1 MKKTNPLLEEINR
14 TKQLFGYDLSKTLNE
29 QRRQLGDSPPYDGI
43 VNLDDLTYVNN
54 NWQQAGDVHDSNDGI
69 INNDDLTLV
78 NNNWL
83 QGGSCDAPTSLNA
96 TNITTSSA
104 TLNWGAVTNV
114 TTYDVRIRELG
125 TSNWNGAN
133 LGATTWAIPNLG
145 FGGAAS
151 TYEWQVRSNCST
163 GDSDWSPLTNFD
175 TLYPPGYGPGGSTP
189 PTPPNPNPNSG
200 GASAF
205 VGQTWKN
212 NFKSNLASKF
222 GPPGA
227 TRLNQIKD
235 ASKPAGTST
244 TGKRLQARDFL
255 VKVKAKLVNKR
266 NNVNQTKK
274 PDWYNQLTYKID
286 NITMIANNHFGS
298 TI

>member
-1 MKKTNPLLEEINR
+1 MRNNNLIQEEITR
-14 TKQLFGYDLSKTLNE
+14 ARHLWGYDTSKTIFE
-29 QRRQLGDSPPYDGI
+29 Q
-43 VNLDDLTYVNN
+43 
-54 NWQQAGDVHDSNDGI
+54 
-69 INNDDLTLV
+69 
-78 NNNWL
+78 
-83 QGGSCDAPTSLNA
+83 
-96 TNITTSSA
+96 TT
-104 TLNWGAVTNV
+104 G
-114 TTYDVRIRELG
+114 
-125 TSNWNGAN
+125 
-133 LGATTWAIPNLG
+133 
-145 FGGAAS
+145 
-151 TYEWQVRSNCST
+151 ST
-163 GDSDWSPLTNFD
+163 GTTTN
-175 TLYPPGYGPGGSTP
+175 TGSTG
-189 PTPPNPNPNSG
+189 TTRNT
-200 GASAF
+200 F

-235 ASKPAGTST
+235 ASKPASTAT

-255 VKVKAKLVNKR
+255 VKTKAKLVNKR